1 MLTEGDRRSD
11 ETKLGAL
18 YEQQAHRLQA
28 FLTGMLRDPDLA
40 REVVQSTFRKAL
52 ESAGNVRTESLKAW
66 LFQVAYN
73 EALALRRRQ
82 GIEAKSLRRLS
93 HITRSEPP
101 GAEEQLILKES
112 LQQVRAAL
120 NNLPPEQAHV
130 VRLRIEQDWTF
141 ARIAEELDLP
151 LGTVLTRMRL
161 ALQKLRKQLEAP
173 E

>member
-1 MLTEGDRRSD
+1 MPIEGDRRSD
-11 ETKLGAL
+11 ETVLGAL

-28 FLTGMLRDPDLA
+28 FLTGILRDPELA
-40 REVVQSTFRKAL
+40 REAVQSTFRKAL
-52 ESAGNVRTESLKAW
+52 ESAGNVRPESLKAW

-93 HITRSEPP
+93 WIHRSDPP
-101 GAEEQLILKES
+101 GAEEQMILEES
-112 LQQVRAAL
+112 FERVRAAL
-120 NNLPPEQAHV
+120 QKLPQEQARV

-141 ARIAEELDLP
+141 ARIAEELDVP

>member
-1 MLTEGDRRSD
+1 MLTEGDRRPD
-11 ETKLGAL
+11 ETVLGAL
-18 YEQQAHRLQA
+18 YEQQAPRLQA

-40 REVVQSTFRKAL
+40 REAVQSTFRKAL

-82 GIEAKSLRRLS
+82 GIEAKSLKRLS
-93 HITRSEPP
+93 HIPRNTPP
-101 GAEEQLILKES
+101 GAEEQLILEES
-112 LQQVRAAL
+112 LQRVRAAL
-120 NNLPPEQAHV
+120 HNLPQEQARV